1 MMLSFAD
8 PLFLVSSVRD
18 EVRRR
23 VLTFL
28 VSHWFVDVQDTVETS
43 SPPRRQHASICSQ
56 QCLVDDLKPRL
67 HHLTV
72 SLTHDVIEIGTTRIR
87 VT

>member
-23 VLTFL
+23 VLSWFHTGL
-28 VSHWFVDVQDTVETS
+28 LMYRIQSKHQVLPDVS
-43 SPPRRQHASICSQ
+43 
-56 QCLVDDLKPRL
+56 
-67 HHLTV
+67 
-72 SLTHDVIEIGTTRIR
+72 THPYAANNVL
-87 VT
+87 